1 VSPVAK
7 NGGIFMNRTDFWPT
21 PANWWAVQLI
31 GFGLVLLALSA
42 WVVGRAAAN
51 HKDEEKETTLTALPQ
66 EVRDGLDRAA
76 RTYSE
81 PLTDTKWS
89 GVEQLGGADDPLY
102 RLRGKNGRGRT
113 IEVELTVGGRVI
125 EVEEFGVPLSE
136 IPAAAFEGLKLRF
149 PNANPDWVA
158 AIYQAGNPHP
168 VAYGFGGR
176 GGVGGATESY
186 VTADGRT
193 FLN

>member
-1 VSPVAK
+1 
-7 NGGIFMNRTDFWPT
+7 MNRANLL
-21 PANWWAVQLI
+21 PAPADWWAVQLI

-42 WVVGRAAAN
+42 WGVGGAAGN
-51 HKDEEKETTLTALPQ
+51 HNDQEKETTLAALPQ

-81 PLTDTKWS
+81 PLTDAKWS
-89 GVEQLGGADDPLY
+89 GVERLGGADDPLY
-102 RLRGKNGRGRT
+102 RLRGTNGRGHT
-113 IEVELTVGGRVI
+113 IEVEVTGGGRVI
-125 EVEEFGVPLSE
+125 EVEEFAILLSE
-136 IPAAAFEGLKLRF
+136 IPAAAFEGLKPRF
-149 PNANPDWVA
+149 PNANSDRVG

-168 VAYGFGGR
+168 IAYGFGGR
-176 GGVGGATESY
+176 AGVDGATESY